1 MADSTV
7 RQRKQQTK
15 ISSAAAVANTPNANR
30 GAEQR
35 RRSPLVTFV
44 LLSVASVGALV
55 FFAPAVFDSIGLG
68 SFTYGLSKVDQLVA
82 RNVRAPVPGKNRKS
96 AKQVL
101 PGFRPTPYKGLK
113 AATPSEDDLYPI
125 SVCPVPA
132 LSTSDRIDCGDENM
146 TRDGCI
152 AARCCWSTQGRKKGP
167 SCYLPP
173 KNKEPSKHLHTIPR
187 PDLEDLTALNPLTD
201 NQISSLQAVV
211 SGDVTTLSRRAAPA
225 AASCVIDIARR
236 VDCGF
241 TNVTACN
248 AANCCWSPAA
258 GGPSCFSTV
267 PLPILA
273 CKTLANTKRVDCGN
287 KNTTATSCVASGCCW
302 SPLPAGTAGP
312 YCFSPGSC
320 TVAAADR
327 IDAGNANTTAASCAA
342 SGACWSPLPAGTKGP
357 YCFYPGF
364 GTTAVSLSN
373 PATCPATALDPTLRT
388 DCTFT
393 SQANCVGGGCCW
405 GGTPGPYCY
414 TPGSP
419 QPGSDVGV
427 TLNATTPNP
436 GCFTVLATAPVASW
450 ATALMPN
457 TGKILAIE
465 RFSGG
470 KVGTTHVYE
479 FDYTTLTFRP
489 LHVLTDIFCSGAF
502 QIADGRVVS
511 FGGYTND
518 NLGQALTGV
527 RIYTPSGSPGI
538 DGTTD
543 WFEDPTKSILQVT
556 RWYPGSHAL
565 PDGRIVAIGGTTDV
579 APPGVLQPTIEFLN
593 TPNTPPQFLQYLVDT
608 NGANL
613 YPFAWNI
620 PAGGQIPEPG
630 VMAIFARNILG
641 YFDVTTQPGVV
652 TELFRAPNAPVAKPA
667 KAGQRV
673 YPLAGG
679 AFMLPAVPDANNNPL
694 PLELLICG
702 GSTGSNIN
710 ATAIDNC
717 VRGFPQQGT
726 KMTWTIEPMP
736 TPRLFPDLVALPDG
750 TVLIIN
756 GATKG
761 WSGFAAAQN
770 PIMTALIYNSTA
782 PFGSRYTTVATS
794 TIARLYHSLAIL
806 GPDGRVFVLGSTPN
820 ANSNINDFGPVWP
833 DEYRIEAY
841 VPAYV
846 SYSGPKPSISAVT
859 YDPDTFSW
867 SYDQS
872 YTITAVVPSGD
883 PANIKFNLLTGKF
896 INTALQRTHGHLIKS
911 FALLL
916 IISTGGF
923 VTHANH
929 FGQRQAYLLIT
940 DAAASTD
947 ATAPANTFVFT
958 VRAPKSAWVALQ
970 GYYMLWIVENNIPAA
985 QANWVQL
992 GGIPPLQ
999 ADWHPELP

>member
-1 MADSTV
+1 
-7 RQRKQQTK
+7 
-15 ISSAAAVANTPNANR
+15 
-30 GAEQR
+30 
-35 RRSPLVTFV
+35 
-44 LLSVASVGALV
+44 
-55 FFAPAVFDSIGLG
+55 
-68 SFTYGLSKVDQLVA
+68 
-82 RNVRAPVPGKNRKS
+82 
-96 AKQVL
+96 
-101 PGFRPTPYKGLK
+101 
-113 AATPSEDDLYPI
+113 
-125 SVCPVPA
+125 
-132 LSTSDRIDCGDENM
+132 
-146 TRDGCI
+146 
-152 AARCCWSTQGRKKGP
+152 
-167 SCYLPP
+167 
-173 KNKEPSKHLHTIPR
+173 
-187 PDLEDLTALNPLTD
+187 
-201 NQISSLQAVV
+201 
-211 SGDVTTLSRRAAPA
+211 
-225 AASCVIDIARR
+225 
-236 VDCGF
+236 
-241 TNVTACN
+241 
-248 AANCCWSPAA
+248 
-258 GGPSCFSTV
+258 
-267 PLPILA
+267 
-273 CKTLANTKRVDCGN
+273 
-287 KNTTATSCVASGCCW
+287 
-302 SPLPAGTAGP
+302 
-312 YCFSPGSC
+312 
-320 TVAAADR
+320 
-327 IDAGNANTTAASCAA
+327 
-342 SGACWSPLPAGTKGP
+342 
-357 YCFYPGF
+357 
-364 GTTAVSLSN
+364 
-373 PATCPATALDPTLRT
+373 
-388 DCTFT
+388 
-393 SQANCVGGGCCW
+393 
-405 GGTPGPYCY
+405 
-414 TPGSP
+414 
-419 QPGSDVGV
+419 
-427 TLNATTPNP
+427 
-436 GCFTVLATAPVASW
+436 
-450 ATALMPN
+450 MPN
-457 TGKILAIE
+457 TGKILTIE

-489 LHVLTDIFCSGAF
+489 LHVLTDIFCSCAF

-527 RIYTPSGSPGI
+527 RIYTPSGAPGI

-543 WFEDPTKSILQVT
+543 WFEDPTKSILQVN

-593 TPNTPPQFLQYLVDT
+593 TPNTPPQFLQYLADT

-679 AFMLPAVPDANNNPL
+679 AFMLPAVPDGNNNPL
-694 PLELLICG
+694 PIELLICG

-717 VRGFPQQGT
+717 IRGFPQQGT
-726 KMTWTIEPMP
+726 NMTWTIEPMP

-761 WSGFAAAQN
+761 WSGFSAAQN

-782 PFGSRYTTVATS
+782 PFGSRYTVVATS

-846 SYSGPKPSISAVT
+846 SYSGLKPSISAVT

-896 INTALQRTHGHLIKS
+896 FNTGVEGSHGHLINS

-916 IISTGGF
+916 IISSGGF

-940 DAAASTD
+940 NAAASTD
-947 ATAPANTFVFT
+947 ATASANTFVFT
-958 VRAPKSAWVALQ
+958 VRAPKNAWVALQ